1 MTEDGASHAKRWG
14 LVSFLT
20 VVSRM
25 AGYLRDVVVA
35 SFFGAGFQTDAFY
48 VAFRIPN
55 LLRRL
60 FAEGS
65 LSVVF
70 IPVFSGYL
78 EAGDRREAKK
88 ALRCVFTLLLAVL
101 VAVTVLGIVFAPWVV
116 KLFAA
121 GFDARTFDLAVHLN
135 RLVFPYVLLISLT
148 ALAMGVLNS
157 VRHFF
162 APAFSPVL
170 LNLCMIAAAVLLYA
184 KFEVPIVSLCFGVLL
199 GGAAQLA
206 VNLFFLRRESFMFG
220 FSNPR
225 GHPAV
230 KRIGLLMLPQ
240 LFGIAVYN
248 LNILVNTQYASFM
261 SEGTVSYLYFAER
274 LTEFP
279 LGVAAVSLA
288 TVMLPTLSA
297 LSARGDYEGFAAE
310 YSRTLRRMLFVVVP
324 AMAGLVALRIPICNF
339 LYQHGEFDYAAVVNT
354 ADALLGYG
362 AGLFAVA
369 GIRVTVPAFFALQD
383 TKTPVVVAFFAFVL
397 NAALGYVLGFAF
409 SLDHFGLALASSI
422 SSAVNFFALLYLLN
436 GRLGRFLSRDV
447 LRFFLKI
454 LVASAATG
462 FLAAGVAG
470 FSSWNETG
478 LSLSK
483 GLWMAAAVVAGVVF
497 YFAVC
502 RALGVGETRVF
513 FPGGGKR

>member
-1 MTEDGASHAKRWG
+1 MMEEGATHARRWG

-20 VVSRM
+20 VLSRI

-78 EAGDRREAKK
+78 ESGDRAEAKR
-88 ALRCVFTLLLAVL
+88 ALRSVFTLLLAVL
-101 VAVTVLGIVFAPWVV
+101 VAVTALGVIFAPWVV

-121 GFDARTFDLAVHLN
+121 GFDSRTFDLAVYLN

-170 LNLCMIAAAVLLYA
+170 FNLCMIASAVFLYRE
-184 KFEVPIVSLCFGVLL
+184 FEVPIVSLCVGVLL
-199 GGAAQLA
+199 GGAAQL
-206 VNLFFLRRESFMFG
+206 VLNLFFLRREKFMFG
-220 FSNPR
+220 FSGAL

-230 KRIGLLMLPQ
+230 KRIGLLMFPQ

-261 SEGTVSYLYFAER
+261 AEGTVSYLYFAER

-279 LGVAAVSLA
+279 LGVVAVSLA

-297 LSARGDYEGFAAE
+297 LSAREDYGGFAAE

-339 LYQHGEFDYAAVVNT
+339 LYQHGEFGYAAVLNT

-362 AGLFAVA
+362 VGLFAVA
-369 GIRVTVPAFFALQD
+369 GIRITVPAFFALQD
-383 TKTPVVVAFFAFVL
+383 TRTPVVVAFFAFVL
-397 NAALGYVLGFAF
+397 NAVLGYLLGFVL
-409 SLDHFGLALASSI
+409 SLGHFGLALASSI
-422 SSAVNFFALLYLLN
+422 SSALNFFALLYLLD

-447 LRFFLKI
+447 LWFFLKI
-454 LVASAATG
+454 LAVSVLMG
-462 FLAAGVAG
+462 FLVVGVAG
-470 FSSWNETG
+470 FSPWNETG
-478 LSLSK
+478 LSFSK
-483 GLWMAAAVVAGVVF
+483 GLWMAAAVVSGVVF

-513 FPGGGKR
+513 FPGGGK